1 MFLKSHNVAQ
11 MLCNFCCICNRPSR
25 IGQTL
30 EQPNQ
35 SQNNLVSEHHGHS
48 VVDQLL
54 CIVEPETS
62 LYIRWIKLD
71 VPLPVLGDADV
82 WKPIGVRVSAD
93 YLDCNT
99 DSGGEDQQKVTN
111 NQGGGQVFG

>member
-1 MFLKSHNVAQ
+1 M
-11 MLCNFCCICNRPSR
+11 RPS
-25 IGQTL
+25 TM
-30 EQPNQ
+30 
-35 SQNNLVSEHHGHS
+35 
-48 VVDQLL
+48 
-54 CIVEPETS
+54 
-62 LYIRWIKLD
+62 YIRWIKLD